1 MKKRYYFGYWL
12 LLAVLFIGISG
23 CQKLL
28 DEKPDQRLVIPS
40 TLGDFQALMDNF
52 GVLTAKDLISAEIS
66 ADDYYLT
73 DADLAALPSEYE
85 RRMYSWQK
93 DNLFEPGS
101 NEWAYLYKAV
111 YSCNAVLEGL
121 EASTIERDARFNNV
135 KGQALVY
142 RAKCF
147 LQGLGVWAKAYQLS
161 SAGDP
166 GIPLRPQADFNTPS
180 TRGTVKEGYQKVLS
194 DLKAAVPLLP
204 EKISSTTRPSKAA
217 AYGLLART
225 FLYMGDYGAAES
237 YADSCLRINAALL
250 DYNKLNIADS
260 YPIALFNPEVV
271 FATFSPPSTIV
282 TNTRAKIVPELLSS
296 YQTDDLRKQVFYL
309 QSGGAYYFKGTYFQP
324 ALFLGL
330 ATDEMYLT
338 LAECQVRN
346 GKIDIGIQTLNKF
359 LVARFK
365 TGKFVPLAASDKATA
380 LNMVLT
386 ERRKELVMRGMRWM
400 DIKRLNAET
409 EHIVISRTINAVTY
423 SLQPNDKRFALP
435 IPEDII
441 ALTGMPQNPRD

>member
-1 MKKRYYFGYWL
+1 MKKRNHFGYWL
-12 LLAVLFIGISG
+12 LLAVFATGVLG
-23 CQKLL
+23 CQQLL

-52 GVLTAKDLISAEIS
+52 GVLTANDLISAEIS

-111 YSCNAVLEGL
+111 YSCNAVLEGM
-121 EASTIERDARFNNV
+121 EASTIERDTRFNNV

-147 LQGLGVWAKAYQLS
+147 LQGLGVWAKAYQVS
-161 SAGDP
+161 SPADL
-166 GIPLRPQADFNTPS
+166 GIPLRPSADFNTPS
-180 TRGTVKEGYQKVLS
+180 TRATVQEGYQKVLS

-204 EKISSTTRPSKAA
+204 DKALSATRPSKAS

-225 FLYMGDYGAAES
+225 FLYMGNYQDAES
-237 YADSCLRINAALL
+237 YADSCLRINGALL
-250 DYNKLNIADS
+250 DYNKLNVADR
-260 YPIALFNPEVV
+260 YPVALFNPEVV
-271 FATFSPPSTIV
+271 FNTFVPPSTIV
-282 TNTRAKIVPELLSS
+282 TSTRAKIVPELLQA
-296 YQTDDLRKQVFYL
+296 YQADDLRKQVFYL

-324 ALFLGL
+324 ALFFGL

-346 GKIDIGIQTLNKF
+346 GKTDLGIQTLNKL

-365 TGKFVPLAASDKATA
+365 TGTFVPLVTGDKATA
-380 LNMVLT
+380 LDMVLI

-400 DIKRLNAET
+400 DVKRLNAEGRG
-409 EHIVISRTINAVTY
+409 IVLKRSIGGTDYT
-423 SLQPNDKRFALP
+423 LTPNDKRYALP
-435 IPEDII
+435 LPEDII
-441 ALTGMPQNPRD
+441 ALTGMLQNER

>member
-12 LLAVLFIGISG
+12 LLAILCIGISG
-23 CQKLL
+23 CKQLL

-40 TLGDFQALMDNF
+40 ALGDFQALMDNF
-52 GVLTAKDLISAEIS
+52 GVLTANDLISAEIS

-111 YSCNAVLEGL
+111 YSCNAVLEGM
-121 EASTIERDARFNNV
+121 EASTIERDVKFNNV

-147 LQGLGVWAKAYQLS
+147 LQGLGVWAKAYQVS
-161 SAGDP
+161 SAADL
-166 GIPLRPQADFNTPS
+166 GIPLRPSADFNTPS
-180 TRGTVKEGYQKVLS
+180 TRATVQEGYQKVLS

-204 EKISSTTRPSKAA
+204 DRALSATRPSKAS
-217 AYGLLART
+217 AYGLLARA
-225 FLYMGDYGAAES
+225 FLYMGDYQAAEN
-237 YADSCLRINAALL
+237 YADSCLRINGVLL
-250 DYNKLNIADS
+250 DYNKLNVADR

-271 FATFSPPSTIV
+271 FNTFVPPSTIV
-282 TNTRAKIVPELLSS
+282 TSTRAKIVPELLQS
-296 YQTDDLRKQVFYL
+296 YHTDDLRKQVFYL

-324 ALFLGL
+324 ALFFGL
-330 ATDEMYLT
+330 ATDEMFLT

-346 GKIDIGIQTLNKF
+346 GKTALGIQTLNKL

-365 TGKFVPLAASDKATA
+365 AGTFVPLAASDKTTA
-380 LNMVLT
+380 LDMVLT

-400 DIKRLNAET
+400 DIKRLNADGGS
-409 EHIVISRTINAVTY
+409 IVLKRTIGGTVYT
-423 SLQPNDKRFALP
+423 LTPNDKRYALP
-435 IPEDII
+435 LPEDII
-441 ALTGMPQNPRD
+441 ALTGMPQNER

>member
-1 MKKRYYFGYWL
+1 MNKRNYFACWL
-12 LLAVLFIGISG
+12 VLAVLSIVISG
-23 CQKLL
+23 CERLL

-40 TLGDFQALMDNF
+40 TLGDFQALMDNY

-101 NEWAYLYKAV
+101 NDWAYLYKAV
-111 YSCNAVLEGL
+111 YSCNAVLEGM
-121 EASTIERDARFNNV
+121 EASAIARDAAFNNV

-147 LQGLGVWAKAYQLS
+147 LQGLGLWAKAYRVS
-161 SAGDP
+161 SAADL
-166 GIPLRPQADFNTPS
+166 GIPLRPNADFNTPS
-180 TRGTVKEGYQKVLS
+180 TRATVHEGYQKVLT

-204 EKISSTTRPSKAA
+204 EKALSATRPSKAS
-217 AYGLLART
+217 AYGLLARAY
-225 FLYMGDYGAAES
+225 LYMGDYQAAES

-250 DYNKLNIADS
+250 DYNKLNAAAS

-271 FATFSPPSTIV
+271 FNTFSPPSTIV
-282 TNTRAKIVPELLSS
+282 TNTRAKIVPELLQS
-296 YQTDDLRKQVFYL
+296 YQADDLRKQVFYL

-324 ALFLGL
+324 ALFFGL

-338 LAECQVRN
+338 LAECQIRN
-346 GKIDIGIQTLNKF
+346 GKTALGIQTLTKL

-365 TGKFVPLAASDKATA
+365 TGTFVPLVVVDKLTA
-380 LNMVLT
+380 LNTVLI

-400 DIKRLNAET
+400 DIKRLNAEGG
-409 EHIVISRTINAVTY
+409 EIVPRRLIGGTDY
-423 SLQPNDKRFALP
+423 SLMPNDKRYALP

-441 ALTGMPQNPRD
+441 NLTGMPQNER